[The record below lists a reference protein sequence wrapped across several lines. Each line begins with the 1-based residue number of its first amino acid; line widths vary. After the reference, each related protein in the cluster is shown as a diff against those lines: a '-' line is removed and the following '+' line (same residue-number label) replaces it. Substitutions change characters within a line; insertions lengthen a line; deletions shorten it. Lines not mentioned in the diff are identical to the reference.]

1 LGAFTKRRE
10 RKRKSWT
17 FERLEDR
24 MVFSVTPQTPQ
35 VYSFSNQTAEGAALT
50 LADEMYWAQLMYASQ
65 DGSGTD
71 ASNIQN
77 PLAQGQ
83 FFALPN
89 DPMFPNQW
97 HLLNVGQRVDNPQN
111 TQPLF
116 GVAGED
122 IHVVPVWNMLD
133 DNGQF
138 ITGKGVVVAV
148 IDSGVQLFHPD
159 LAENIDPTRR
169 FNAANGTNNVNPDLT
184 DPVGGHG
191 TSVAGIIA
199 AVWNNNEGG
208 SGIAPDATIVPIK
221 LDLITDQ
228 EMIDALLYAIDHDVD
243 VTNNSYGFGG
253 RFAVPVNPELL
264 SVFRQ
269 AAISGRGGL
278 GMINVFSSGNDAGP
292 TFSEGFPDI
301 GLYNSSS
308 YSALLNSRYN
318 IGVTGVD
325 HDGLYKNAD
334 GTFTAYPVA
343 GPNLFVAAPTGSNAN
358 VVIGDDDGFG
368 SGIWTTDLFGDFG
381 FNAAPLPNGFDPD
394 NDFWPDPNYTSRFNG
409 TSASAPM
416 VTGVIALMLQANPNL
431 TYRDVQEI
439 LVRSARQNAAFEFP
453 TTGAGS
459 LGADTTT
466 WQINQ
471 AQPFRNP
478 DFHPNFGVNP
488 LYTFPDEAF
497 SDPIADPNHK
507 GPSFFGF
514 PELAPDTNDSLRQ
527 IFAQYEPQPATFTN
541 GAGYTVSQGYGAYG
555 EQIGYAHGT
564 IDAEAAVYMALHWDE
579 LNQNSTPE
587 LTFTT
592 AVAQLNL
599 NIPAAEKV
607 ADPPN
612 GNRFLVPGGIGG
624 LSGFVP
630 YWNQYFN
637 FTGPPFNNYTGPS
650 ELRRGE
656 SYLDFAVPPS
666 QQMEVEWVEVK
677 LSISGAGVSNDDLDH
692 LRLMLTSPEG
702 TQSELNNWYVDGDF
716 SPVLVQGT
724 STPPL
729 IGSFP
734 GDLNPDGG
742 NFVWTFST
750 NRNWGENSSS
760 KLITH
765 AVTGEPL
772 LIDGQPVYRNWELHI
787 ENWSNSGFVLGAVEV
802 IWHGKP
808 VGGGQFDPNWQDQ
821 GILKAQRVQGKIG
834 IDANGD
840 NTFNYDRYLQ
850 TLFGQHADPSTIRT
864 FDVQRQLD
872 FDDNNFNGIFDEG
885 DVINQEAFASN
896 IVVEA
901 FRVWNGVADPL
912 PFDTFLTG
920 ADGNYYF
927 DFDIN
932 GDLAQRNTLGSPH
945 FGQTLEYEIR
955 ATDPLGRLKLNDIAT
970 PALPTTQPGL
980 EYLAH
985 YKDVWRINPNWFFA
999 PDRDNPL
1006 QLGNSPGE
1014 VFFDPTGAIVA
1025 ATVLNPTDLPEPG
1038 LPSPVPFDNFGQIF
1052 SLIPSPVYNLNF
1064 LLKQDAPPNSFNV
1077 TGTVYSDVNGDGAFN
1092 GSDAAASN
1100 VSVYWDKNR
1109 NGAQD
1114 PGEFTVLTN
1123 SSGQYT
1129 LPIDLST
1136 LSPVPTG
1143 NAPYQI
1149 GVVKPSSDW
1158 TFTDPG
1164 QDGVELVF
1172 AGPGSPNQV
1181 VNFFIQPPAGP
1192 NDPGNGP
1199 GTIQGV
1205 IFNDL
1210 DQDGLQDLGEPGVSN
1225 FRVFIDSNLN
1235 GVWESATEVSVLSGV
1250 NGSFFFSNVLP
1261 GLYRID
1267 IVIPNEGTPAA
1278 AWNITSPIGGSRDV
1292 QLLPGGAITGVT
1304 FGLEN
1309 LAGND
1314 FGDLPNSFFTTAAV
1328 NGPRHKVQMGFQLGA
1343 TIDGEVDGVP
1353 SLLASSDTSDDGVQ
1367 VISNSGILDEGVN
1380 TLRVTVLGVG
1390 GLLTGWMDFNNDGT
1404 FSEAERLTWT
1414 LNGTNLGGEA
1424 DLNPGTYDLQI
1435 TVPANAVDGRPM
1447 ASRFRWGEVGL
1458 TFTGPAEIGE
1468 VEDYLFGLNYL
1479 IGDYNRNGTVDNADF
1494 VLWQKTNGQNVPPFS
1509 GADGNGDGV
1518 VNQADF
1524 DIWKANFGNSVGPGA
1539 GAGAGMAL
1547 TSNSNQPGPTL
1558 SAADLAMM
1566 AEYQALIS
1574 GVNSTT
1580 SGPTSVAP
1588 ASSLSNPPAQ
1598 SADVSNGGSSS
1609 GSSSA
1614 TSVSSPVFVGFAT
1627 TVSSSSS
1634 ANTTTVI
1641 TTSSASSES
1650 SDSDLLLL
1658 DQTWADLST
1667 TSYSAGDD
1675 SLFDDESSE
1684 TVSTNDLALAA
1695 VLKDDDEWWNSL

>member
-1 LGAFTKRRE
+1 
-10 RKRKSWT
+10 
-17 FERLEDR
+17 
-24 MVFSVTPQTPQ
+24 MVFSATPYQ
-35 VYSFSNQTAEGAALT
+35 VYSFSNQTPEGAALT
-50 LADEMYWAQLMYASQ
+50 LADEMYWNQQMYASQ
-65 DGSGTD
+65 NGGAAAGATFE
-71 ASNIQN
+71 N
-77 PLAQGQ
+77 PLARAQ
-83 FFALPN
+83 FHAIPN
-89 DPMFPNQW
+89 DPNFPFQW
-97 HLLNVGQRVDNPQN
+97 HLLNIGQEVGNPDLQD
-111 TQPLF
+111 LF

-122 IHVVPVWNMLD
+122 INVIPVWNMVD
-133 DNGQF
+133 ANGEF

-159 LAENIDPTRR
+159 LAGNIDPTRR

-199 AVWNNNEGG
+199 AVWNNSEGG

-228 EMIDALLYAIDHDVD
+228 EMIDALLYAMEHGVD
-243 VTNNSYGFGG
+243 ITNNSYGFGG
-253 RFAVPVNPELL
+253 RNAVPVDPDLL
-264 SVFRQ
+264 AVFRQ
-269 AAISGRGGL
+269 AAVSGRGGL

-325 HDGLYKNAD
+325 HDGLYANAD

-343 GPNLFVAAPTGSNAN
+343 GPNLFVAAPTGSNAGTT
-358 VVIGDDDGFG
+358 VGDDDGYG

-381 FNAAPLPNGFDPD
+381 FNAAELPNGFDPD
-394 NDFWPDPNYTSRFNG
+394 QDFWPDPNYTSRFNG

-416 VTGVIALMLQANPNL
+416 VTGVIALMLQANPTL

-453 TTGAGS
+453 STGVGS
-459 LGADTTT
+459 LGAETNT

-478 DFHPNFGVNP
+478 DYHPNFGINP
-488 LYTFPDEAF
+488 LYNFPDEAF

-514 PELAPDTNDSLRQ
+514 TGLAPDTNDSLRQ
-527 IFAQYEPQPATFTN
+527 IFAQYEPQPASFTN

-564 IDAEAAVYMALHWDE
+564 IDAEAAVYMALNWDT
-579 LNQNSTPE
+579 LKQKSTPE

-592 AVAQLNL
+592 AVAQVNL

-650 ELRRGE
+650 ETRRGD

-677 LSISGAGVSNDDLDH
+677 VSISGAGVSNDDLDS
-692 LRLMLTSPEG
+692 LRIMLTSPEG

-765 AVTGEPL
+765 PVTGEPL
-772 LIDGQPVYRNWELHI
+772 LVDGEPVYRNWELHI
-787 ENWSNSGFVLGAVEV
+787 ENWSNSPFVLGAVEV
-802 IWHGKP
+802 IWHGKA
-808 VGGGQFDPNWQDQ
+808 VGGGQYDPNWQDQ
-821 GILKAQRVQGKIG
+821 GILKSQRVQGKIG
-834 IDANGD
+834 IDSNGD
-840 NTFNYDRYLQ
+840 NLFNYDRYLQ
-850 TLFGQHADPSTIRT
+850 TLFGQHADPGTIRT
-864 FDVQRQLD
+864 NDVFRQLD
-872 FDDNNFNGIFDEG
+872 FDDNNNNFIFDEG

-896 IVVEA
+896 IVVDA
-901 FRVWNGVADPL
+901 YRVWDGVAEPL

-927 DFDIN
+927 DFDVN
-932 GDLAQRNTLGSPH
+932 GDLAQRNTLGSAH

-1006 QLGNSPGE
+1006 QLGDNPGE
-1014 VFFDPTGAIVA
+1014 IFFDPTGTIVA
-1025 ATVLNPTDLPEPG
+1025 ATVVNPTDLPEPG

-1064 LLKQDAPPNSFNV
+1064 LLKQDAPQSSFDV
-1077 TGTVYSDVNGDGAFN
+1077 TGTVYSDVNGDGIFN
-1092 GSDAAASN
+1092 GTDAAASN

-1114 PGEFTVLTN
+1114 SGELTVLTN
-1123 SSGQYT
+1123 ANGQYT
-1129 LPIDLST
+1129 LPIDLSL

-1143 NAPYQI
+1143 NATYQI
-1149 GVVKPSSDW
+1149 GVVKPAAGW
-1158 TFTDPG
+1158 EFTDPG
-1164 QDGVELVF
+1164 QDGVETVF
-1172 AGPGSPNQV
+1172 AGPGSPDQI

-1210 DQDGLQDLGEPGVSN
+1210 DDDGLQDLGEPGVAN
-1225 FRVFIDSNLN
+1225 FRVFIDTDLD
-1235 GVWESATEVSVLSGV
+1235 GVWDPTETSVFTGT
-1250 NGSFFFSNVLP
+1250 NGTFFFSNVTP

-1267 IVIPNEGTPAA
+1267 IVIPNEGTPTA
-1278 AWNITSPIGGSRDV
+1278 AWNLTTPIGGSRDV
-1292 QLLPGGAITGVT
+1292 QLLPGAAVTGVT

-1314 FGDLPNSFFTTAAV
+1314 FGDLPNSFLTTAAV
-1328 NGPRHKVQMGFQLGA
+1328 NGPRHKVQIGFQLGA
-1343 TIDGEVDGVP
+1343 TIDGEVDGIP
-1353 SLLASSDTSDDGVQ
+1353 SLLAASDSSDDGVQ
-1367 VISNSGILDEGVN
+1367 VVSNGGILDTGVN
-1380 TLRVTVLGVG
+1380 TLRVNVLGVG
-1390 GLLTGWMDFNNDGT
+1390 GLLTGWMDFNNNGT

-1435 TVPANAVDGRPM
+1435 TIPAGAIDGRPI
-1447 ASRFRWGEVGL
+1447 ASRFRWGEEGL
-1458 TFTGPAEIGE
+1458 TFTGQAEIGE

-1494 VLWQKTNGQNVPPFS
+1494 VLWQKQNGQNVAPFS

-1518 VNQADF
+1518 VNQTDF
-1524 DIWKANFGNSVGPGA
+1524 DIWKANFGNTIAPGA

-1547 TSNSNQPGPTL
+1547 AAGGSQSGSTL

-1566 AEYQALIS
+1566 AEYEALMNRA
-1574 GVNSTT
+1574 GSTT
-1580 SGPTSVAP
+1580 GSPTYVTP
-1588 ASSLSNPPAQ
+1588 ASSLSNSPAQ
-1598 SADVSNGGSSS
+1598 SADVSDAGSSS
-1609 GSSSA
+1609 GSSTT
-1614 TSVSSPVFVGFAT
+1614 TSVSSPVFLGFAT
-1627 TVSSSSS
+1627 TVSPSASGASS
-1634 ANTTTVI
+1634 TVL
-1641 TTSSASSES
+1641 TTSTGSNGT

-1658 DQTWADLST
+1658 DQTWADLD
-1667 TSYSAGDD
+1667 TSSYGADDD

-1684 TVSTNDLALAA
+1684 SICTNDLALAA
-1695 VLKDDDEWWNSL
+1695 VLKDEDEWWNAI